1 MSAVKRAGS
10 ATVSLVVDGSDLE
23 TSLLSKSIFGL
34 NNQVKMDIKFDMSGG
49 SPILDFIVSEDD
61 TKINLHFFDNYSQS
75 AGFAAGLKELTLGK
89 TPNDQSAFRIRML
102 DNGKS
107 NIDNGDF
114 RKLLSKMPR
123 QGSRDDLGIVRSC
136 SGCFYI

>member
-1 MSAVKRAGS
+1 M
-10 ATVSLVVDGSDLE
+10 E
-23 TSLLSKSIFGL
+23 TSLVSKSIFGL

-49 SPILDFIVSEDD
+49 SPILDFVVSEDD
-61 TKINLHFFDNYSQS
+61 TKINLHFYDNYSQS